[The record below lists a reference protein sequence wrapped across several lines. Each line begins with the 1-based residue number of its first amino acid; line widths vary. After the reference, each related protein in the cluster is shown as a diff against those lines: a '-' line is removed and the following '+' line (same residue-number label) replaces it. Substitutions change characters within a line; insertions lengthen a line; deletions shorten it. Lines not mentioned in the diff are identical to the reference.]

1 MQIEI
6 RMSIFVSKDRLNW
19 KLIVFEEFLVEN
31 IMDVNREITLVAA
44 IDKDSP
50 FVIENVDSRDTGANA
65 ARHCA

>member
-6 RMSIFVSKDRLNW
+6 WMSIFVSKDRLNW

-31 IMDVNREITLVAA
+31 IMDVNRKITLVAA
-44 IDKDSP
+44 IDKDST
-50 FVIENVDSRDTGANA
+50 FVVEDVNGRDTCAYA